1 MPEDQFTERRKSRHR
16 QRGGSASVR
25 STPWISDGNGATM
38 AGKGAPK
45 ADDDEGVAA
54 ARLGNDVVRVPK
66 AAEIVAAR
74 LRRQIITGEL
84 KFGEHLGPENEL
96 LTRYGLSR
104 PTLREAFRILETESL
119 ITIVRGA
126 NGGVVVNRPRVELA
140 SRYYGLLLALS
151 GTPAT
156 EVYEAMAMVEPP
168 AVRLLASTDPRR
180 AAETLTRRIDD
191 ERRSL
196 DDPPA
201 YARAS
206 TAFHETLIEL
216 TGNRALL
223 LFAQMLREVI
233 ERTIA
238 GAIEESS
245 TPTLHA
251 RRRGVRAHEELVSL
265 IGQGR
270 SDEAEEYW
278 QRHLAAAGD
287 ALFKNREP
295 PMVLDFFAR
304 VPD

>member
-1 MPEDQFTERRKSRHR
+1 MDIRW
-16 QRGGSASVR
+16 QRFG
-25 STPWISDGNGATM
+25 D
-38 AGKGAPK
+38 GKGAPK
-45 ADDDEGVAA
+45 VDDDDGVAP
-54 ARLGNDVVRVPK
+54 RLGNEVVRVPK

-140 SRYYGLLLALS
+140 ARYYGLLLALS

-156 EVYEAMAMVEPP
+156 EVYEAMAMIEPP
-168 AVRLLASTDPRR
+168 AVRLLASNDPRR

-223 LFAQMLREVI
+223 LFAQMLREII
-233 ERTIA
+233 ERTIS

-251 RRRGVRAHEELVSL
+251 RRKGVRAHEELVSL
-265 IGQGR
+265 IGQGER
-270 SDEAEEYW
+270 RGRGVLGS
-278 QRHLAAAGD
+278 
-287 ALFKNREP
+287 P
-295 PMVLDFFAR
+295 PRGRRRRAVQESRATDRAR
-304 VPD
+304 LLRPPTRLI